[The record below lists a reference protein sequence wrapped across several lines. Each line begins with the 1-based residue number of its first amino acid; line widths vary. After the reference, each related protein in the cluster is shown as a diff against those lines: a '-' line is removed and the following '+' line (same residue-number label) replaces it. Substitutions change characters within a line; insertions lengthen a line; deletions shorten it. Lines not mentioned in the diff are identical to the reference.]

1 MFRGEAIWR
10 ISHLKKFL
18 VKRVWRENA
27 AFFSGFA
34 YCCSLQVVFGGT
46 AKEPK
51 KLFLQRQEAQA
62 VTLLM
67 Q

>member
-1 MFRGEAIWR
+1 
-10 ISHLKKFL
+10 